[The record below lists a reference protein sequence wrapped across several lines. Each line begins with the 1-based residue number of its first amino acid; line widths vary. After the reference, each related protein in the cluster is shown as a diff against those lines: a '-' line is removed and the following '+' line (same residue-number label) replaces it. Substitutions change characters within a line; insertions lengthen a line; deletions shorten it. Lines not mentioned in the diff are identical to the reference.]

1 MRRSTPLADPH
12 RCPDCSATLTA
23 ALATTGGCPACGLPL
38 QHPLGRELLATLSRA
53 DELLA
58 QLRALAPAP
67 TAASLAAPS
76 PYPAASRPA
85 PLPRRGLRPSSV
97 PALLLGLGA
106 LCLLVAAVIFLAVAW
121 SSLGVGGR
129 TGVLLALTGAA
140 AAGGVV
146 LARRGLRVAG
156 ESLATVA
163 LGLLA
168 LDVLGAASAGWLPQQ
183 PAGATTT
190 VLGSAV
196 LVAGLA
202 WSLAQPQLVAPQVL
216 AGIALLT
223 AWAGAMEL
231 TSGSLLVQAAG
242 VVAGLGVVA
251 LGQHGRQGAA
261 RALAPT
267 GLAVAMTTWALL
279 TLHGLDA
286 ALAAPRLAALWSA
299 DGTGWR
305 LLAAVALAGPALLV
319 ARTPVAR
326 VVVVALALVAAAA
339 TLTLPVVDEGTTAV
353 ALAALAVVLL
363 GSAAAAAL
371 PRAWAA
377 APLAP
382 AGIAAVPLVG
392 VLLHLA
398 AQAAD
403 AVLGA
408 GPAFSAPLTAATAPA
423 LPVAHPALAVP
434 GVLALGLLV
443 VVAARALGLRRGLR
457 EVVTPSA
464 ALLGC
469 TCAASLA
476 LTSGLLWPVVAA
488 LLVSGLGA
496 VLVAGLVQRDLPW
509 VGLVVLGLAVVVA
522 LPSAALTGVATT
534 VAALAAVGLLVRPVA
549 PRATAMAEAV
559 LPLALGGAW
568 WAWAEVGG
576 LAVAGRGLPLLVLL
590 GLLALARPRQEC
602 EVPAALVATLGAL
615 AAVGSADGV
624 AGLGLATSLALH
636 LTVAGALVV
645 ATSLL
650 HDHRRRAA
658 APGGLL
664 LAAATWVRLADLGVT
679 APEAYTLPTAA
690 VLCLLAVLRLRSR
703 DQAPSALLVPG
714 LALATVP
721 SLVWVLADPLSLRA
735 ALLGA
740 ACLGLVLLGLRLRW
754 SAPLLVGALV
764 GGAVVVRELAPY
776 AAQTP
781 QWVLIGA
788 AGAVLTAVGVTWE
801 RRLGEVRAAAGVLDR
816 LR

>member
-1 MRRSTPLADPH
+1 MRRSTPFADPH
-12 RCPDCSATLTA
+12 RCPDCSAPLTA
-23 ALATTGGCPACGLPL
+23 SLTATGGCPACGLPL
-38 QHPLGRELLATLSRA
+38 QHPLGRELLATLGRA
-53 DELLA
+53 DDLLA
-58 QLRALAPAP
+58 RLRALAPAP
-67 TAASLAAPS
+67 AVASVPA
-76 PYPAASRPA
+76 PYPVATRSASA
-85 PLPRRGLRPSSV
+85 PRRGLRSASV

-129 TGVLLALTGAA
+129 TAVLLALTGAT

-168 LDVLGAASAGWLPQQ
+168 LDVLGAAAAGWLPQG
-183 PAGATTT
+183 PSGATTT
-190 VLGSAV
+190 TLGAAV
-196 LVAGLA
+196 LAAGLT
-202 WSLAQPQLVAPQVL
+202 WSLAQPRLVAPQVL
-216 AGIALLT
+216 SGVALLT
-223 AWAGAMEL
+223 AWAGAWQL
-231 TSGSLLVQAAG
+231 TSGSLLVEAAG

-251 LGQHGRQGAA
+251 LGRRGEA

-267 GLAVAMTTWALL
+267 GLGVAVVTWAVLA
-279 TLHGLDA
+279 LHGLDA
-286 ALAAPRLAALWSA
+286 ALADPRLVALWSA
-299 DGTGWR
+299 DGTAWR
-305 LLAAVALAGPALLV
+305 LVAAVALAAPALVVAHTRL
-319 ARTPVAR
+319 ARTA
-326 VVVVALALVAAAA
+326 VVALALLTATATVA
-339 TLTLPVVDEGTTAV
+339 LPVVDEGATAV
-353 ALAALAVVLL
+353 ALAALVVVLL
-363 GSAAAAAL
+363 GSATAGLL

-382 AGIAAVPLVG
+382 AGVAALPLVG

-398 AQAAD
+398 GHACD

-408 GPAFSAPLTAATAPA
+408 GPAFGAPLTAATGRAQA
-423 LPVAHPALAVP
+423 LAHPALAVP
-434 GVLALGLLV
+434 GVLALLLLLG
-443 VVAARALGLRRGLR
+443 VAGHLRGLRPALR
-457 EVVTPSA
+457 EVVTPAA

-469 TCAASLA
+469 AAAASLA
-476 LTSGLLWPVVAA
+476 LTTGLLWPVVAA
-488 LLVSGLGA
+488 LLLTGLATG
-496 VLVAGLVQRDLPW
+496 LVAGLVHRDLPW
-509 VGLVVLGLAVVVA
+509 VGLAVLAAAAVAA
-522 LPSAALTGVATT
+522 LPSAALTAVAATVAT
-534 VAALAAVGLLVRPVA
+534 LAAVALLAGRVA
-549 PRATAMAEAV
+549 PRTTALAEAV
-559 LPLALGGAW
+559 LPLALAGAW

-602 EVPAALVATLGAL
+602 EVPAALAATLGAL
-615 AAVGSADGV
+615 AAVGASAPG
-624 AGLGLATSLALH
+624 GFATSLALH

-658 APGGLL
+658 APGGVLL
-664 LAAATWVRLADLGVT
+664 VAATWVRLADLGVT
-679 APEAYTLPTAA
+679 APEAYTLPTAS
-690 VLCLLAVLRLRSR
+690 VLCLLAVLRLRRR

-721 SLVWVLADPLSLRA
+721 SLVWVLADPLGLRA
-735 ALLGA
+735 VLLGA

-754 SAPLLVGALV
+754 SAPLLVGAVV
-764 GGAVVVRELAPY
+764 GGAVVLRELAPY
-776 AAQTP
+776 AAATP

-801 RRLGEVRAAAGVLDR
+801 RRLGEVRAAAGALDR